1 MAILGPADG
10 DEEEAPAAEV
20 EGEVVVAGVAVVV
33 ADVEGGGV
41 AGEGGE
47 DCRGTVEEGVDLTGA
62 AADAAGAAVDAA
74 GAAVEAAGPEV
85 EAAGPVVE
93 AAKPAVEDAGALL
106 LVGEDTQPV
115 DWRWPVGGGG
125 RVWGPGA
132 LPDPA
137 EDAVL
142 VAMGAEELVVVVVA
156 AVVAVV
162 VRVVEGGVVEPAE
175 VEPLRL

>member
-1 MAILGPADG
+1 MAILGAVDG

-41 AGEGGE
+41 VGEGGE
-47 DCRGTVEEGVDLTGA
+47 DCRGTGEEGVDLTGA
-62 AADAAGAAVDAA
+62 AVDAA
-74 GAAVEAAGPEV
+74 GGAVEAAGT
-85 EAAGPVVE
+85 AGP
-93 AAKPAVEDAGALL
+93 AAEVAGALL
-106 LVGEDTQPV
+106 LLGEDTQPV

-142 VAMGAEELVVVVVA
+142 VEIGAEELVVVVVA
-156 AVVAVV
+156 AVVVVVVAVV
-162 VRVVEGGVVEPAE
+162 MTDVEGGVVELAE

>member
-1 MAILGPADG
+1 MAILGAADG

-41 AGEGGE
+41 AGEGVE
-47 DCRGTVEEGVDLTGA
+47 DCRGT
-62 AADAAGAAVDAA
+62 GAAVDAAGGEVEAAVAAVEDA
-74 GAAVEAAGPEV
+74 GAAVEAAGP
-85 EAAGPVVE
+85 AA
-93 AAKPAVEDAGALL
+93 EDAGALL

-162 VRVVEGGVVEPAE
+162 VAVVVTVVEGGVVEPAE

>member
-1 MAILGPADG
+1 MAILGAVDG

-41 AGEGGE
+41 VGEGGE
-47 DCRGTVEEGVDLTGA
+47 DCRGTGEEGVDLTGA
-62 AADAAGAAVDAA
+62 AVDAA
-74 GAAVEAAGPEV
+74 GGAVEAAGTAAEV
-85 EAAGPVVE
+85 
-93 AAKPAVEDAGALL
+93 AGALL

-115 DWRWPVGGGG
+115 DCRWPVGGGG

-142 VAMGAEELVVVVVA
+142 VEIGAEELVVVVVA
-156 AVVAVV
+156 AVVVVVVAVV
-162 VRVVEGGVVEPAE
+162 MTDVEGGVVELAE

>member
-1 MAILGPADG
+1 MAILGAVDG

-41 AGEGGE
+41 VGEGGE
-47 DCRGTVEEGVDLTGA
+47 DCRGTGEEGVDLTGA
-62 AADAAGAAVDAA
+62 AVDAA
-74 GAAVEAAGPEV
+74 GGAVEAAGTAGGAAEV
-85 EAAGPVVE
+85 
-93 AAKPAVEDAGALL
+93 AGALL

-137 EDAVL
+137 EDAAL
-142 VAMGAEELVVVVVA
+142 VEMGAEELVVVVVA
-156 AVVAVV
+156 AVVVVVVAVV
-162 VRVVEGGVVEPAE
+162 MTDVEGGVVELAE

>member
-1 MAILGPADG
+1 MAILGAADG

-41 AGEGGE
+41 VGEGGE
-47 DCRGTVEEGVDLTGA
+47 DCRGTGEEGVDLTGA
-62 AADAAGAAVDAA
+62 AVDAA
-74 GAAVEAAGPEV
+74 GGAVEAAGT
-85 EAAGPVVE
+85 AGP
-93 AAKPAVEDAGALL
+93 AAEVAGALL
-106 LVGEDTQPV
+106 LLGEDTQPV

-142 VAMGAEELVVVVVA
+142 VEMGAEELVVVVVA
-156 AVVAVV
+156 AVVVVVVAVV
-162 VRVVEGGVVEPAE
+162 MTDVEGGVVELAE

>member
-1 MAILGPADG
+1 MAILGAADG

-41 AGEGGE
+41 VGEGGE
-47 DCRGTVEEGVDLTGA
+47 DCRGTGEEGVDLTGA
-62 AADAAGAAVDAA
+62 AVDAA
-74 GAAVEAAGPEV
+74 GGAVEAAGT
-85 EAAGPVVE
+85 AGP
-93 AAKPAVEDAGALL
+93 AAEVAGALL
-106 LVGEDTQPV
+106 LLGEDTQPV
-115 DWRWPVGGGG
+115 DCRWPVGGGG

-142 VAMGAEELVVVVVA
+142 VEIGAEELVVVVVA
-156 AVVAVV
+156 AVVVVVVAVV
-162 VRVVEGGVVEPAE
+162 MTDVEGGVVELAE

>member
-1 MAILGPADG
+1 MAILGAVDG

-41 AGEGGE
+41 VGEGGE
-47 DCRGTVEEGVDLTGA
+47 DCRGTGEEGVDLTGA
-62 AADAAGAAVDAA
+62 AVDAA
-74 GAAVEAAGPEV
+74 GGAVEAAGGAAEV
-85 EAAGPVVE
+85 
-93 AAKPAVEDAGALL
+93 AGALL
-106 LVGEDTQPV
+106 LLGEDTQPV

-125 RVWGPGA
+125 RVWGPGVP
-132 LPDPA
+132 PDPA

-142 VAMGAEELVVVVVA
+142 VEMGTEELVVVVVA
-156 AVVAVV
+156 AVVVVVVAVV
-162 VRVVEGGVVEPAE
+162 MTDVEGGVVELAE

>member
-1 MAILGPADG
+1 MAILGAADG

-41 AGEGGE
+41 VGEGGE
-47 DCRGTVEEGVDLTGA
+47 DCRGTGEEGVDLTGA
-62 AADAAGAAVDAA
+62 AVDAA
-74 GAAVEAAGPEV
+74 GGAVEAAGT
-85 EAAGPVVE
+85 AGP
-93 AAKPAVEDAGALL
+93 AAEVAGALL

-115 DWRWPVGGGG
+115 DCRWPVGGGG

-142 VAMGAEELVVVVVA
+142 VEIGAEELVVVVVA
-156 AVVAVV
+156 AVVVVVVAVV
-162 VRVVEGGVVEPAE
+162 MTDVEGGVVELAE

>member
-1 MAILGPADG
+1 MAILGAVDG

-41 AGEGGE
+41 VGEGGE
-47 DCRGTVEEGVDLTGA
+47 DCRGTGEEGVDLTGA
-62 AADAAGAAVDAA
+62 AVDAA
-74 GAAVEAAGPEV
+74 GGAVEAAGGAAEV
-85 EAAGPVVE
+85 
-93 AAKPAVEDAGALL
+93 AGALL

-137 EDAVL
+137 EDAAL
-142 VAMGAEELVVVVVA
+142 VEMGAEELVVVVVA
-156 AVVAVV
+156 AVVVVVVAVV
-162 VRVVEGGVVEPAE
+162 MTDVEGGVEELAE

>member
-1 MAILGPADG
+1 MAILGAADG

-41 AGEGGE
+41 VGEGGE
-47 DCRGTVEEGVDLTGA
+47 DCRGTGEEGVDLTGA
-62 AADAAGAAVDAA
+62 AVDAA
-74 GAAVEAAGPEV
+74 GGAVEAAGT
-85 EAAGPVVE
+85 AGP
-93 AAKPAVEDAGALL
+93 AAEVAGALL
-106 LVGEDTQPV
+106 LLGEDTQPV

-142 VAMGAEELVVVVVA
+142 VEIGAEELVVVVVA
-156 AVVAVV
+156 AVVVVVVAVV
-162 VRVVEGGVVEPAE
+162 MTDVEGGVVELAE

>member
-1 MAILGPADG
+1 MAILGAADG

-41 AGEGGE
+41 VGEGGE
-47 DCRGTVEEGVDLTGA
+47 DCRGTGEEGVDLTGA
-62 AADAAGAAVDAA
+62 AVDAA
-74 GAAVEAAGPEV
+74 GGAVEAAGGAAEV
-85 EAAGPVVE
+85 
-93 AAKPAVEDAGALL
+93 AGALL
-106 LVGEDTQPV
+106 LLGEDTQPV

-137 EDAVL
+137 EDAAL
-142 VAMGAEELVVVVVA
+142 VEMGAEELVVVVVA
-156 AVVAVV
+156 AVVVVVVAVV
-162 VRVVEGGVVEPAE
+162 MTDVEGGVVELAE

>member
-1 MAILGPADG
+1 M
-10 DEEEAPAAEV
+10 
-20 EGEVVVAGVAVVV
+20 AGVAVVV

-47 DCRGTVEEGVDLTGA
+47 DCRGTVEEGVDLT
-62 AADAAGAAVDAA
+62 GAAVDAA

-115 DWRWPVGGGG
+115 DWRWPVGGGR

-137 EDAVL
+137 EEAVL
-142 VAMGAEELVVVVVA
+142 AAMGAEELVVVVVA

-162 VRVVEGGVVEPAE
+162 VAVVVTVVEGGVVEPAE

>member
-1 MAILGPADG
+1 MAILGAVDG

-41 AGEGGE
+41 VGEGGE
-47 DCRGTVEEGVDLTGA
+47 DCRGTGEEGVDLTGA
-62 AADAAGAAVDAA
+62 AVDAA
-74 GAAVEAAGPEV
+74 GGAVEAAGT
-85 EAAGPVVE
+85 AGP
-93 AAKPAVEDAGALL
+93 AAEVAGALL
-106 LVGEDTQPV
+106 LLGEDTQPV

-142 VAMGAEELVVVVVA
+142 VEIGAEELVVVVVA
-156 AVVAVV
+156 AVVVVVVAVV
-162 VRVVEGGVVEPAE
+162 MTDVEGEVVELAE

>member
-1 MAILGPADG
+1 MAILGVVDG

-41 AGEGGE
+41 VGEGGE
-47 DCRGTVEEGVDLTGA
+47 DCRGTGEEGVDLTGA
-62 AADAAGAAVDAA
+62 AVDAA
-74 GAAVEAAGPEV
+74 GGAVEAAGTAV
-85 EAAGPVVE
+85 EAAGTAGP
-93 AAKPAVEDAGALL
+93 AAEVAGALL

-137 EDAVL
+137 EDAAL
-142 VAMGAEELVVVVVA
+142 VEIGAEELVVVVVA
-156 AVVAVV
+156 AVVVVVVAVV
-162 VRVVEGGVVEPAE
+162 MTDVEGGVVELAE

>member
-1 MAILGPADG
+1 MAILGAVDG

-41 AGEGGE
+41 VGEGGE
-47 DCRGTVEEGVDLTGA
+47 DCRGTGEEGVDLTGA
-62 AADAAGAAVDAA
+62 AVDAA
-74 GAAVEAAGPEV
+74 GGAVEAAGGAAEV
-85 EAAGPVVE
+85 
-93 AAKPAVEDAGALL
+93 AGALL

-137 EDAVL
+137 EDAAL
-142 VAMGAEELVVVVVA
+142 VEIGAEELVVVVVA
-156 AVVAVV
+156 AVVVVVVAVV
-162 VRVVEGGVVEPAE
+162 MTDVEGGVVELAE

>member
-1 MAILGPADG
+1 MAILGAADG

-41 AGEGGE
+41 VGEGGE
-47 DCRGTVEEGVDLTGA
+47 DCRGTGEEGVDLTGA
-62 AADAAGAAVDAA
+62 AVDAA
-74 GAAVEAAGPEV
+74 GGAVEAAGT
-85 EAAGPVVE
+85 AGP
-93 AAKPAVEDAGALL
+93 AAEVAGALL

-142 VAMGAEELVVVVVA
+142 VEMGAEELVVVVVA
-156 AVVAVV
+156 AVVVVVVAVV
-162 VRVVEGGVVEPAE
+162 MTDVEGGVVELAE

>member
-1 MAILGPADG
+1 MAILGAVDG

-41 AGEGGE
+41 VGEGGE
-47 DCRGTVEEGVDLTGA
+47 DCRGTGEEGVDLTGA
-62 AADAAGAAVDAA
+62 AVDAA
-74 GAAVEAAGPEV
+74 GGAVEAAGGAAEV
-85 EAAGPVVE
+85 
-93 AAKPAVEDAGALL
+93 AGALL

-115 DWRWPVGGGG
+115 DCRWPVGGGG

-137 EDAVL
+137 EDAAL
-142 VAMGAEELVVVVVA
+142 VEIGAEELVVVVVA
-156 AVVAVV
+156 AVVVVVVAVV
-162 VRVVEGGVVEPAE
+162 MTDVEGGVVELAE

>member
-1 MAILGPADG
+1 MAILGAADG

-41 AGEGGE
+41 VGEGGE
-47 DCRGTVEEGVDLTGA
+47 DCRGTGEEGVDLTA
-62 AADAAGAAVDAA
+62 AAVDAA
-74 GAAVEAAGPEV
+74 GGAVEAAGPAAEV
-85 EAAGPVVE
+85 
-93 AAKPAVEDAGALL
+93 AGALL
-106 LVGEDTQPV
+106 LLGEDTQPV

-137 EDAVL
+137 EDAAL
-142 VAMGAEELVVVVVA
+142 VEIGAEELVVVVVA
-156 AVVAVV
+156 AVVVVVVAVV
-162 VRVVEGGVVEPAE
+162 MTDVEGEVVELAE

>member
-1 MAILGPADG
+1 MAILGAVDG

-41 AGEGGE
+41 VGEGGE
-47 DCRGTVEEGVDLTGA
+47 DCRGTGEEGVDL
-62 AADAAGAAVDAA
+62 AGAAVDAT
-74 GAAVEAAGPEV
+74 GGAVEAAGT
-85 EAAGPVVE
+85 AGP
-93 AAKPAVEDAGALL
+93 AAEVAGALL

-142 VAMGAEELVVVVVA
+142 VEIGAEELVVVVVA
-156 AVVAVV
+156 AVVVVVVAVV
-162 VRVVEGGVVEPAE
+162 MTDVEGGVVELAE

>member
-1 MAILGPADG
+1 MAILGAVDG

-41 AGEGGE
+41 VGEGGE
-47 DCRGTVEEGVDLTGA
+47 DCRGTGEEGVDLTGA
-62 AADAAGAAVDAA
+62 AVDAA
-74 GAAVEAAGPEV
+74 GGAVEAAGT
-85 EAAGPVVE
+85 AGP
-93 AAKPAVEDAGALL
+93 AAEVAGALL

-137 EDAVL
+137 EDAAL
-142 VAMGAEELVVVVVA
+142 VEIGAEELVVVVVA
-156 AVVAVV
+156 AVVVVVVAVV
-162 VRVVEGGVVEPAE
+162 MTDVEGGVVELAE

>member
-1 MAILGPADG
+1 M
-10 DEEEAPAAEV
+10 
-20 EGEVVVAGVAVVV
+20 AGVAVVV

-41 AGEGGE
+41 VGEGGE
-47 DCRGTVEEGVDLTGA
+47 DCRGTGEEGVDLTGA
-62 AADAAGAAVDAA
+62 AVDAA
-74 GAAVEAAGPEV
+74 GGAVEAAGT
-85 EAAGPVVE
+85 AGP
-93 AAKPAVEDAGALL
+93 AAEVAGALL

-137 EDAVL
+137 EDAAL
-142 VAMGAEELVVVVVA
+142 VEFGAEELVVVVVA
-156 AVVAVV
+156 AVVVVVVAVV
-162 VRVVEGGVVEPAE
+162 MTDVEGGVVELAE

>member
-1 MAILGPADG
+1 MAILGAVDG

-41 AGEGGE
+41 VGEGGE
-47 DCRGTVEEGVDLTGA
+47 DCRGTGEEGVDLTGA
-62 AADAAGAAVDAA
+62 AVDAA
-74 GAAVEAAGPEV
+74 GGAVEAAEGAAEV
-85 EAAGPVVE
+85 
-93 AAKPAVEDAGALL
+93 AGALL

-142 VAMGAEELVVVVVA
+142 VEIGAEELVVVVVA
-156 AVVAVV
+156 AVVVVVVAVV
-162 VRVVEGGVVEPAE
+162 MTDVEGGVVELAE

>member
-1 MAILGPADG
+1 MAILGAADG

-41 AGEGGE
+41 VGEGGE
-47 DCRGTVEEGVDLTGA
+47 DCRGTGEEGVDLTGA
-62 AADAAGAAVDAA
+62 AVDAA
-74 GAAVEAAGPEV
+74 GGAVEAAGPAAEV
-85 EAAGPVVE
+85 
-93 AAKPAVEDAGALL
+93 AGALL

-115 DWRWPVGGGG
+115 DCRWPVGGGG
-125 RVWGPGA
+125 RVWGPGV

-142 VAMGAEELVVVVVA
+142 VEMGAEELVVVVVA
-156 AVVAVV
+156 AVVVVVVAVV
-162 VRVVEGGVVEPAE
+162 MTDVEGGVVELAE

>member
-1 MAILGPADG
+1 MAILGAVDG

-41 AGEGGE
+41 VGEGGE
-47 DCRGTVEEGVDLTGA
+47 DCRGTGEEGVDLTGA
-62 AADAAGAAVDAA
+62 AVDAA
-74 GAAVEAAGPEV
+74 GGAVEAAGT
-85 EAAGPVVE
+85 AGP
-93 AAKPAVEDAGALL
+93 AAEVAGALL
-106 LVGEDTQPV
+106 LLGEDTQPV

-125 RVWGPGA
+125 RVWGPGV

-137 EDAVL
+137 EDAAL
-142 VAMGAEELVVVVVA
+142 VEMGAEEVVVVVVA
-156 AVVAVV
+156 AVVVVVVAVV
-162 VRVVEGGVVEPAE
+162 MTDVEGEVVELAE

>member
-1 MAILGPADG
+1 MAILGAVDG

-41 AGEGGE
+41 VGEGGE
-47 DCRGTVEEGVDLTGA
+47 DCRGTGEEGVDLTGA
-62 AADAAGAAVDAA
+62 AVDAA
-74 GAAVEAAGPEV
+74 GGAVEAAGGAAEV
-85 EAAGPVVE
+85 
-93 AAKPAVEDAGALL
+93 AGALL

-115 DWRWPVGGGG
+115 DCRWPVGGGG

-142 VAMGAEELVVVVVA
+142 VEIGAEELVVVVVA
-156 AVVAVV
+156 AVVVVVVAVV
-162 VRVVEGGVVEPAE
+162 MTDVEGGVVELAE

>member
-1 MAILGPADG
+1 M
-10 DEEEAPAAEV
+10 
-20 EGEVVVAGVAVVV
+20 AGVAVVV

-41 AGEGGE
+41 VGEGGE
-47 DCRGTVEEGVDLTGA
+47 DCRGTGEEGVDLTGA
-62 AADAAGAAVDAA
+62 AVDAA
-74 GAAVEAAGPEV
+74 GGAVEAAGGAAEV
-85 EAAGPVVE
+85 
-93 AAKPAVEDAGALL
+93 AGALL

-142 VAMGAEELVVVVVA
+142 VEIGAEELVVVVVA
-156 AVVAVV
+156 AVVVVVVAVV
-162 VRVVEGGVVEPAE
+162 MTDVEGEVVELAE

>member
-1 MAILGPADG
+1 MAILGAVDG

-41 AGEGGE
+41 VGEGGE
-47 DCRGTVEEGVDLTGA
+47 DCRGTGEEGVDLTGA
-62 AADAAGAAVDAA
+62 AVDAA
-74 GAAVEAAGPEV
+74 GGAVEAAGGAAEV
-85 EAAGPVVE
+85 
-93 AAKPAVEDAGALL
+93 AGALLL

-142 VAMGAEELVVVVVA
+142 VEIGAEELVVVVVA
-156 AVVAVV
+156 AVVVVVVAVV
-162 VRVVEGGVVEPAE
+162 MTDVEGGVVELAE

>member
-1 MAILGPADG
+1 MAILGAADG

-41 AGEGGE
+41 VGEGGE
-47 DCRGTVEEGVDLTGA
+47 DCRGTGEEGVDLTGA
-62 AADAAGAAVDAA
+62 AVDAA
-74 GAAVEAAGPEV
+74 GGAVEAAGGAAEV
-85 EAAGPVVE
+85 
-93 AAKPAVEDAGALL
+93 AGALL

-137 EDAVL
+137 EDAAL
-142 VAMGAEELVVVVVA
+142 VEMGAEELVVVVVA
-156 AVVAVV
+156 AVVVVVVAVV
-162 VRVVEGGVVEPAE
+162 MTDVEGGVVELAE

>member
-1 MAILGPADG
+1 M
-10 DEEEAPAAEV
+10 
-20 EGEVVVAGVAVVV
+20 AGVAVVV

-41 AGEGGE
+41 VGEGGE
-47 DCRGTVEEGVDLTGA
+47 DCRGTGEEGVDLTGA
-62 AADAAGAAVDAA
+62 AVDAA
-74 GAAVEAAGPEV
+74 GGAVEAAGGAAEV
-85 EAAGPVVE
+85 
-93 AAKPAVEDAGALL
+93 AGALL

-137 EDAVL
+137 EDAAL
-142 VAMGAEELVVVVVA
+142 VEMGAEELVVVVVA
-156 AVVAVV
+156 AVVVVVVAVV
-162 VRVVEGGVVEPAE
+162 MTDVEGGVVELAE

>member
-1 MAILGPADG
+1 MAILGAVDG

-41 AGEGGE
+41 VGEGGE
-47 DCRGTVEEGVDLTGA
+47 DCRGTGEEGVDLTGA
-62 AADAAGAAVDAA
+62 AVDAA
-74 GAAVEAAGPEV
+74 GGAVEAAGT
-85 EAAGPVVE
+85 AGP
-93 AAKPAVEDAGALL
+93 AAEVAGALL

-115 DWRWPVGGGG
+115 DCRWPVGGGG

-142 VAMGAEELVVVVVA
+142 VEIGAEELVVVVVA
-156 AVVAVV
+156 AVVVVVVAVV
-162 VRVVEGGVVEPAE
+162 MTDVEGGVVELAE

>member
-1 MAILGPADG
+1 M
-10 DEEEAPAAEV
+10 
-20 EGEVVVAGVAVVV
+20 AGVAVVV

-41 AGEGGE
+41 VGEGGE
-47 DCRGTVEEGVDLTGA
+47 DCRGTGEEGVDLTGA
-62 AADAAGAAVDAA
+62 AVDAA
-74 GAAVEAAGPEV
+74 GGAVEAAGGAAEV
-85 EAAGPVVE
+85 
-93 AAKPAVEDAGALL
+93 AGALL

-137 EDAVL
+137 EDAAL
-142 VAMGAEELVVVVVA
+142 VEIGAEELVVVVVA
-156 AVVAVV
+156 AVVVVVVAVV
-162 VRVVEGGVVEPAE
+162 MTDVEGEVVELAE

>member
-1 MAILGPADG
+1 MAILGAADG

-41 AGEGGE
+41 VGEGGE
-47 DCRGTVEEGVDLTGA
+47 DCRGTGEEGVDLTGA
-62 AADAAGAAVDAA
+62 AVDAA
-74 GAAVEAAGPEV
+74 GGAVEAAGGAAEV
-85 EAAGPVVE
+85 
-93 AAKPAVEDAGALL
+93 AGALL

-137 EDAVL
+137 EDAEL
-142 VAMGAEELVVVVVA
+142 VEMGAEELVVVVVA
-156 AVVAVV
+156 AVVVVVVAVV
-162 VRVVEGGVVEPAE
+162 MTDVEGGVVELAE

>member
-1 MAILGPADG
+1 MAILGAADG

-41 AGEGGE
+41 VGEGGE
-47 DCRGTVEEGVDLTGA
+47 DCRGTGEEGVDLTGA
-62 AADAAGAAVDAA
+62 AVDAA
-74 GAAVEAAGPEV
+74 GGAVEAAGT
-85 EAAGPVVE
+85 AGP
-93 AAKPAVEDAGALL
+93 AAEVAGALL
-106 LVGEDTQPV
+106 LLGEDTQPV
-115 DWRWPVGGGG
+115 DCRWPVGGGG
-125 RVWGPGA
+125 RVWGPGV

-142 VAMGAEELVVVVVA
+142 VEIGAEELVVVVVA
-156 AVVAVV
+156 AVVVVVVAVV
-162 VRVVEGGVVEPAE
+162 MTDVEGGVVELAE

>member
-1 MAILGPADG
+1 MAILGAVDG

-41 AGEGGE
+41 VGEGGE
-47 DCRGTVEEGVDLTGA
+47 DCRGTGEEGVDLTGA
-62 AADAAGAAVDAA
+62 AVDAA
-74 GAAVEAAGPEV
+74 GGAVEAAGT
-85 EAAGPVVE
+85 AGP
-93 AAKPAVEDAGALL
+93 AAEVAGALL

-137 EDAVL
+137 EDAAL
-142 VAMGAEELVVVVVA
+142 VEMGAEELVVVVVA
-156 AVVAVV
+156 AVVVVVVAVV
-162 VRVVEGGVVEPAE
+162 MTDVEGGVVELAE

>member
-1 MAILGPADG
+1 MAILGAVDG

-41 AGEGGE
+41 VGEGGE
-47 DCRGTVEEGVDLTGA
+47 DCRGTGEEGVDLTGA
-62 AADAAGAAVDAA
+62 AVDAA
-74 GAAVEAAGPEV
+74 GGAVEAAGGAAEV
-85 EAAGPVVE
+85 
-93 AAKPAVEDAGALL
+93 AGALL
-106 LVGEDTQPV
+106 LLGEDTQPV

-137 EDAVL
+137 EDAAL
-142 VAMGAEELVVVVVA
+142 VEMGAEELVVVVVA
-156 AVVAVV
+156 AVVVVVVAVV
-162 VRVVEGGVVEPAE
+162 MTDVEGGVVELAE